1 MVCRGGKTQQAGGY
15 NQKGGFYECWET
27 VPYYR
32 FCKKSGHYEK
42 QDESQVIRNLRMVG
56 RHVQPHGKCKKQS
69 PGQRMFTVGV
79 CKRSQDPWHVG
90 NSYHFGHM
98 PGLDDL
104 EVIGAKSNGYGTQN
118 RYPRTD
124 PQCKKEKES
133 SQKG

>member
-1 MVCRGGKTQQAGGY
+1 MLGKRCRITA
-15 NQKGGFYECWET
+15 
-27 VPYYR
+27 
-32 FCKKSGHYEK
+32 CKKSGHYEK

-56 RHVQPHGKCKKQS
+56 CHATLCTVSAKQS

-79 CKRSQDPWHVG
+79 CKRSQGPRARRQWL
-90 NSYHFGHM
+90 SFGYM

-124 PQCKKEKES
+124 PQCKKERNPPKRDK
-133 SQKG
+133 KGTMRVLPLIPGFDRCS